1 LENVIFNRL
10 LALFNNNNITI
21 SEQFGFWSNSS
32 SEKAT
37 FDLIY
42 EILEALTKKGYVG
55 GVYSLIWK
63 RHLIVLIMA
72 FY

>member
-1 LENVIFNRL
+1 LENGIFNRL
-10 LALFNNNNITI
+10 LAHFNNNNITI
-21 SEQFGFWSNSS
+21 SEQFGFRSNSS
-32 SEKAT
+32 TEKAA
-37 FDLIY
+37 FYLIY
-42 EILEALTKKGYVG
+42 EILEAVTKKRYVG